1 MLCDVNPWC
10 LILWTFLCFC
20 FICEALKA
28 AVVCL
33 VKILGSSVPSKVSSL
48 KQIHM
53 FSQLSEGH
61 SMMMIP
67 LLKHPVSGAC
77 SLQCCLGRYNWL

>member
-1 MLCDVNPWC
+1 MVSHFVAILMFSC
-10 LILWTFLCFC
+10 LS
-20 FICEALKA
+20 CEVLKV

-33 VKILGSSVPSKVSSL
+33 VKIPGSSVPSKVSRL

-61 SMMMIP
+61 SMMVIP
-67 LLKHPVSGAC
+67 LLKQP
-77 SLQCCLGRYNWL
+77 LGGM